1 MPVTSATNQATSQ
14 ETAQMFSKSRSQ
26 LAALAINA
34 TILATTPVT
43 VLILM
48 KRVEEVAEAVPH
60 NQARALNAAKLVIT
74 PETVLRQR
82 VVVEDMA
89 PRAPASSVSN
99 LVTLPTTALILKAME
114 SWESAQTTTVMAMPA
129 QMVLRLNMEEKQIS
143 SEDLQ
148 AGMEDPQAG
157 IMDRQVDI
165 MDPQVDSEDRPE
177 EPVIAVTSQVITLV
191 IALIKAETPE
201 SNVTIAREKATTL
214 ATVQNRGDDHY
225 NTHIR

>member
-143 SEDLQ
+143 SED
-148 AGMEDPQAG
+148 PQAG